1 VSRTLPTAQSP
12 DADDAAAS
20 EQAAQRA
27 RLAQARLA
35 LILLV
40 AGVATMHA
48 GAWLGVIDRDGLWL
62 WTVVSVLGLS
72 TATLLIQLRLTS
84 HLADPSLTLPQM
96 LFASTCA
103 AWAYTLAGTA
113 HAVVT
118 LMQAL
123 ALSFATFGA
132 SARPAIYCAAY
143 SIVVF
148 GVAMVRQCLVD
159 PQRFHPVDDLLLF
172 IFLTLIIVG
181 IVINTM
187 RVNAMRSKI
196 RSQKTE
202 LKSALERIRQLAGRD
217 ELTGLAN
224 RRSLHE
230 ALEVEVARS
239 ARTSSPWCVA
249 LIDLDHFKQVNDT
262 GGHAMGDAVLR
273 WFAQQIRAV
282 ARASDV
288 AGRWG
293 GEEFLLILPDT
304 RLPAGL
310 NCLERLKEAV
320 THAAPGSV
328 PGNLR
333 LTFSAGVAEHAV
345 AEPGASTVERADA
358 LCYAAKRNGRN
369 RIEG

>member
-1 VSRTLPTAQSP
+1 MSAG
-12 DADDAAAS
+12 DAPS
-20 EQAAQRA
+20 EQSAQRA

-40 AGVATMHA
+40 AGVATMHG
-48 GAWLGVIDRDGLWL
+48 GAWLGVVDRDGLWV
-62 WTVVSVLGLS
+62 WTIVSVLGLS
-72 TATLLIQLRLTS
+72 TATLLIQLGLTR

-113 HAVVT
+113 HAIVT

-132 SARPAIYCAAY
+132 SSRPAILCAAY

-148 GVAMVRQCLVD
+148 GAAMVRQCLRD
-159 PQRFHPVDDLLLF
+159 PQRYRPVDDLLLF
-172 IFLTLIIVG
+172 IFLVLIIVG

-187 RVNAMRSKI
+187 RVNTMRRKI
-196 RSQKTE
+196 RSQKAE
-202 LKSALERIRQLAGRD
+202 LQSALDRIRQLAERD

-224 RRSLHE
+224 RRFLQD
-230 ALEVEVARS
+230 ALEVEMARS
-239 ARTSSPWCVA
+239 ARTPSRWCVA
-249 LIDLDHFKQVNDT
+249 LIDLDHFKQVNDA
-262 GGHAMGDAVLR
+262 GGHALGDAVLR
-273 WFAQQIRAV
+273 WFAGRLKAT

-293 GEEFLLILPDT
+293 GEEFLLVLPDT
-304 RLPAGL
+304 GLPAGL
-310 NCLERLKEAV
+310 NCLARLKDAV
-320 THAAPGSV
+320 TRAAPGTV
-328 PGNLR
+328 PGNLCV
-333 LTFSAGVAEHAV
+333 TFSAGVAEHR
-345 AEPGASTVERADA
+345 PGDSVDVTVERADA
-358 LCYAAKRNGRN
+358 LCYAAKGGGRN

>member
-1 VSRTLPTAQSP
+1 MG
-12 DADDAAAS
+12 DDDAAAS
-20 EQAAQRA
+20 KNGMQRA

-40 AGVATMHA
+40 AGVATMHG
-48 GAWLGVIDRDGLWL
+48 GAWLGVVDHDGLWL
-62 WTVVSVLGLS
+62 WTIVSVLGLS
-72 TATLLIQLRLTS
+72 AATLLIQLGVTR

-103 AWAYTLAGTA
+103 AWAYTLAGTS

-143 SIVVF
+143 SIVIF
-148 GVAMVRQCLVD
+148 GVAMVRQCLRD
-159 PQRFHPVDDLLLF
+159 PQRYHPVDDLLLF

-181 IVINTM
+181 IVINTT
-187 RVNAMRSKI
+187 RISAMRSKI
-196 RSQKTE
+196 RSQKE
-202 LKSALERIRQLAGRD
+202 ALRSALERIRELAERD
-217 ELTGLAN
+217 ELTGLSN
-224 RRSLHE
+224 RRSLQD
-230 ALEVEVARS
+230 AIDVEVARS
-239 ARTSSPWCVA
+239 GRTSSRWCVA
-249 LIDLDHFKQVNDT
+249 LVDLDHFKQVNDT
-262 GGHAMGDAVLR
+262 GGHALGDAVLR
-273 WFAQQIRAV
+273 WFAGRLKAV

-304 RLPAGL
+304 GLPAGL
-310 NCLERLKEAV
+310 NCLARLKDAV
-320 THAAPGSV
+320 TRPAPGTV
-328 PGNLR
+328 PGNLHV
-333 LTFSAGVAEHAV
+333 TFSAGVAEHRDG
-345 AEPGASTVERADA
+345 ESGASVVERADA